1 MHAKKTRDR
10 KKQFLEMSEN
20 IIAEMEAEA
29 KAMRSYLLSL
39 NLISE
44 EDCALSLRREMES
57 KEEIAKLKVL
67 RCFELIETTMI
78 DKVGNVI
85 YPEDHNRGGRPS
97 RF

>member
-44 EDCALSLRREMES
+44 EYCALSLRREMES

-85 YPEDHNRGGRPS
+85 YPEVHSRGGRPS

>member
-78 DKVGNVI
+78 DKVGNTI